1 VRVEATRVV
10 TAPREAVFRFLSDLE
25 NHWALGDRFIE
36 VLDLERASPSAPPH
50 GGRVAMHG
58 PLGISRTVRT
68 RVAEV
73 DPPGSLAG
81 TAEIGSRTRARVRW
95 TLAPNGQS
103 TEVRLAA
110 RVEAAT
116 ALDRVLLL
124 SGGLWWLRRRFAEV
138 LDRLGDRFAT
148 REPLRA

>member
-1 VRVEATRVV
+1 MRVEATRVV
-10 TAPREAVFRFLSDLE
+10 AAPREDVFGFLSDLE

-36 VLDLERASPSAPPH
+36 VLDLERASPGAPAH

-73 DPPGSLAG
+73 DPQDSMAG
-81 TAEIGSRTRARVRW
+81 TADIGSRTRARVRW
-95 TLAPNGQS
+95 TFAPDGDT

-110 RVEAAT
+110 QVESAGP
-116 ALDRVLLL
+116 LDRVLLL
-124 SGGLWWLRRRFAEV
+124 SGGLWWLRRRFDDV
-138 LDRLGDRFAT
+138 LERLDEQVAT
-148 REPLRA
+148 RAP